1 MTFTGCI
8 LCRKGEESF
17 FFLLGFAIATSMRVA
32 PFLSSQLCLIEF
44 LETEYNFDPE
54 ESIPSSPIFLSIP
67 FCLPQLDYYVL
78 LSHLDYKCVHIHI
91 PSRVI
96 LWIISQLCKILH
108 PSILSQFI
116 SWIIESIANYVRCC
130 FSSGGTGNFAS
141 CTPTPMPD
149 SPTPAHLSDG
159 AGMSHSKECDPGFLQ
174 GKLITST
181 LMLSHMTSSLTVIVL
196 THLSHNLTFPLVTNP
211 LSLGCLSFLWM
222 HAQLQVWRHLHR
234 TLWSFVGTQYLHLC
248 HGILTDHKDQAL
260 CSFPWLSVSKMS
272 ET

>member
-1 MTFTGCI
+1 MSLLGISRELQRRVCNHGKPPGSSRTPRARELFHRKEVNFERTLVSKESMTFTGCI

-96 LWIISQLCKILH
+96 L
-108 PSILSQFI
+108 
-116 SWIIESIANYVRCC
+116 
-130 FSSGGTGNFAS
+130 
-141 CTPTPMPD
+141 
-149 SPTPAHLSDG
+149 
-159 AGMSHSKECDPGFLQ
+159 
-174 GKLITST
+174 
-181 LMLSHMTSSLTVIVL
+181 
-196 THLSHNLTFPLVTNP
+196 
-211 LSLGCLSFLWM
+211 
-222 HAQLQVWRHLHR
+222 
-234 TLWSFVGTQYLHLC
+234 
-248 HGILTDHKDQAL
+248 
-260 CSFPWLSVSKMS
+260 
-272 ET
+272 